1 MTITNVERRKL
12 PPNQSE
18 RGGAARPSTA
28 GKDKGGAGRASVCS
42 ALGAGGFDGRLDVSH
57 VLVTMNDTVA
67 SVVFH
72 RLVMSNNLV
81 AADLVGRRRCS
92 ALRCGIIRCRLILGS
107 RWDSERQCCE

>member
-1 MTITNVERRKL
+1 
-12 PPNQSE
+12 
-18 RGGAARPSTA
+18 
-28 GKDKGGAGRASVCS
+28 
-42 ALGAGGFDGRLDVSH
+42 
-57 VLVTMNDTVA
+57 MNDTVA

-107 RWDSERQCCE
+107 RWDGERQCCE